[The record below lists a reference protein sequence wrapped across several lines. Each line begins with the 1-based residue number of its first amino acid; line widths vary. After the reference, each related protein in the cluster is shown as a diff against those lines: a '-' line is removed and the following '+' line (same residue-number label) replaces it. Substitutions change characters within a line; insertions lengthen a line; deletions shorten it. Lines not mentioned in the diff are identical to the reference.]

1 MTTNSD
7 LKSTLKSLA
16 DNLANGNKSA
26 SEVAGSLNLWLKEG
40 GEALRVK
47 IEDEV
52 ERSVSKLG
60 FIKRGEFEALK
71 QQVAEL
77 ANSGVNR
84 TESIK
89 EGRNPKNRAK
99 QKTYSDPGEES
110 DKKSSKKSSK
120 KSGKKS
126 SKNSA
131 KGLDKKSGTK
141 SNHQKNSK
149 LTESKKAK

>member
-1 MTTNSD
+1 MSTNND

-16 DNLANGNKSA
+16 DNLASGNKSA
-26 SEVAGSLNLWLKEG
+26 SDVAGSLNLWLKEG

-52 ERSVSKLG
+52 ERSVSKMG

-77 ANSGVNR
+77 TSAGLIG
-84 TESIK
+84 TEKVKK
-89 EGRNPKNRAK
+89 EKG
-99 QKTYSDPGEES
+99 
-110 DKKSSKKSSK
+110 
-120 KSGKKS
+120 

-131 KGLDKKSGTK
+131 KQKVKTNVSKKTNKKTDKKVKKK
-141 SNHQKNSK
+141 STDQKNSK
-149 LTESKKAK
+149 TTKTKKVK